1 MNFKIS
7 IITATYNSESTIEDT
22 LKSVLKQTYKNIE
35 HIIVDGNSKDN
46 TMKIIKKYEKKYNGR
61 LKYICEKDKGIY
73 DAMNKG
79 IRMSTGNIVGIL
91 NSDDVYAS
99 TTVLETI
106 ANTIQ
111 KDKSDG
117 VYADLLYVD
126 ENLSKPIRKWVSG
139 NGKIKNGWLP
149 AHPTLYLKKE
159 IYDKY
164 GLYNLNYRIAADYD
178 FMIRINKDEQ
188 VNLSYIKENLVL
200 MRIGGTSSDGIKGY
214 LKNVKE
220 ARLALK
226 NNGYKFVEL
235 IILKRIIRTLI
246 QMIGAK
252 FCTSDNIK

>member
-1 MNFKIS
+1 MSLKIS

-22 LKSVLKQTYKNIE
+22 LKSVLKQTYKDLE

-46 TMKIIKKYEKKYNGR
+46 TMKIVKKYEKKYGGR
-61 LKYICEKDKGIY
+61 LKYISEKDKGIY

-79 IRMSTGNIVGIL
+79 IKMATGDVIGIL

-99 TTVLETI
+99 DTVLETI
-106 ANTIQ
+106 ANTLK

-117 VYADLLYVD
+117 VYADLLYVNED
-126 ENLSKPIRKWVSG
+126 LSKPVRKWVSG
-139 NGKIKNGWLP
+139 KGKIKNGWLP

-164 GLYNLNYRIAADYD
+164 GLYNLNYRITADYD

-188 VNLSYIKENLVL
+188 TNLSYIRKNLVL

-220 ARLALK
+220 AKMTLK
-226 NNGYKFVEL
+226 NNGYKFAGL
-235 IILKRIIRTLI
+235 IIFKRIIRTLI

-252 FCTSDNIK
+252 FCTSDNI